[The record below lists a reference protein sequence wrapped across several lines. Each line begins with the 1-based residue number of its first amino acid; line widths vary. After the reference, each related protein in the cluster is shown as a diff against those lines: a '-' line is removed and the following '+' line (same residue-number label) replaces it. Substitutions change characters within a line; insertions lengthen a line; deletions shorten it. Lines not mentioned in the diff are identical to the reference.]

1 MAQALNS
8 NFASRSPDLIN
19 RGGPAAL
26 FRSSNYNHTTTR
38 ISTLALSLQSAIYTR
53 YVYKHIALS
62 AGVCLYNINLPTAS
76 KPPPLQV
83 KSDSR
88 LHTFAWD
95 GLGTGYFTP
104 LRYIFTKIP
113 IHSSNLPLGPHPIN
127 RNSSDST
134 HLYTGRM
141 ESSSSTCTM
150 LKRSVLTLAY
160 C

>member
-1 MAQALNS
+1 M
-8 NFASRSPDLIN
+8 
-19 RGGPAAL
+19 
-26 FRSSNYNHTTTR
+26 
-38 ISTLALSLQSAIYTR
+38 
-53 YVYKHIALS
+53 
-62 AGVCLYNINLPTAS
+62 YNINLPTAS

-134 HLYTGRM
+134 HLYTGTR
-141 ESSSSTCTM
+141 ENGERFIDLYDAKTKRTDTCLL
-150 LKRSVLTLAY
+150 LKTEPFFDHRAIRRRGTCCWLVEIDGMFYVLKDEYKEERLMAVSRGCRWT
-160 C
+160 